1 MGQHLGDIDIA
12 ARKKFFKCQALLW
25 GIRMERESG
34 PSNINLEFVLQ
45 FFNTPGNEI
54 APRSNI
60 VREYFQYL

>member
-12 ARKKFFKCQALLW
+12 ARKKFFKCQAFFR